1 MIRSYVQAHLDLLLL
16 AVIRAEPGDGAAVIR
31 HLRERSGGKFAPS
44 SQSVYATLHHLER
57 NRLVERYP
65 EPRRYTLTSS
75 GRRSLETKRKE
86 LDSFVAGVHAVLGQG
101 GGAKARP
108 TRAPAASPG
117 SRSPRRG

>member
-1 MIRSYVQAHLDLLLL
+1 MMRSYVQAHLDLLLL
-16 AVIRAEPGDGAAVIR
+16 AAIRAEPGDGAAVIR

-44 SQSVYATLHHLER
+44 SQRVYAALHHLER

-65 EPRRYTLTSS
+65 EPRRYTLTNS
-75 GRRSLETKRKE
+75 GRRSLEMKRKE
-86 LDSFVAGVHAVLGQG
+86 LDSFVAGVHAVLGQ